1 MIEPFSSSQVADGT
15 ISYGLSSYGY
25 DLRLADE
32 FKIFNPPRDV
42 VLNPKAIPPEYYRD
56 YRGAFCDIPPNGYVL
71 GRTVEYLRILAERRR
86 LKAELDATLDGFDA
100 LLTPTT
106 PSPAIPV
113 TECDQRVAPMS
124 RLTRAGTADN
134 IPNAVKE
141 NLPSINRSLAD
152 IVRINPLFNTFG
164 GSSGADTATVVAV
177 AGNSYR
183 YNSLQIDG
191 ATNGDAEGDRARREA
206 GRARRR

>member
-1 MIEPFSSSQVADGT
+1 MRLRTKAVWT
-15 ISYGLSSYGY
+15 LSM
-25 DLRLADE
+25 ACC
-32 FKIFNPPRDV
+32 F
-42 VLNPKAIPPEYYRD
+42 
-56 YRGAFCDIPPNGYVL
+56 
-71 GRTVEYLRILAERRR
+71 
-86 LKAELDATLDGFDA
+86 A
-100 LLTPTT
+100 LLAAVSETIEVTAQ
-106 PSPAIPV
+106 SPQI
-113 TECDQRVAPMS
+113 D
-124 RLTRAGTADN
+124 LTRAGTADN

-191 ATNGDAEGDRARREA
+191 A
-206 GRARRR
+206 